1 MGLAALS
8 GSNYWVVALNHNL
21 VIRAVNSHRSLPRA
35 APALRESYPFPPP
48 RSRQA
53 NNLAGEFMRPS
64 LSDRLRASPTSNIM
78 VEAADHIDAQ
88 AAEIAQARQTA
99 NYWKAEHNAAN
110 AEIARMREA
119 LAEISEYW
127 NRDQNDEA
135 MHDACWHAINTANA
149 ALSGEG
155 K

>member
-1 MGLAALS
+1 
-8 GSNYWVVALNHNL
+8 
-21 VIRAVNSHRSLPRA
+21 
-35 APALRESYPFPPP
+35 
-48 RSRQA
+48 
-53 NNLAGEFMRPS
+53 MRPS

-110 AEIARMREA
+110 AEIARLRDA
-119 LAEISEYW
+119 LKNLLSVYDGTDQQQTPGQYA
-127 NRDQNDEA
+127 RDA
-135 MHDACWHAINTANA
+135 RA